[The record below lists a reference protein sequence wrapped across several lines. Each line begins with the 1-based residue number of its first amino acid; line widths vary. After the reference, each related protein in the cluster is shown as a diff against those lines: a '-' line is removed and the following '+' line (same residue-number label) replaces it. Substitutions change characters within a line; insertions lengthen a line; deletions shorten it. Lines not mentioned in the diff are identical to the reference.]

1 MAVHLQV
8 LELSTFYVNG
18 KQFTV
23 FFCFVFFFI
32 FGGGG
37 GGGGGAEFD
46 QSTGRIDHTSTHR
59 IIKLAL

>member
-1 MAVHLQV
+1 MW
-8 LELSTFYVNG
+8 LSICRCLN
-18 KQFTV
+18 
-23 FFCFVFFFI
+23 CRLSMLMENNLRFFFVL
-32 FGGGG
+32 FFFLFVGG